1 MLFSTTNTTKKAS
14 TTTAKEESSSFSSGA
29 LLSVAPRPKI
39 YSENS
44 FIVDEQLAEDECLC
58 EVCCDL
64 IDFATSS
71 VLFDMEDTMTC
82 KHKICLRC
90 WKLHLTT
97 KLQQE
102 NMTMVIIFVVKKNFQ
117 SSSWWPLHSDVCSLW
132 PFLQNCILDP
142 NFLVLERRGLP
153 PER

>member
-1 MLFSTTNTTKKAS
+1 MLFSTTSTTTNTTKKAS
-14 TTTAKEESSSFSSGA
+14 TTTAKEESSSFSSGGA

-71 VLFDMEDTMTC
+71 VLLDMEDTMTC

-102 NMTMVIIFVVKKNFQ
+102 NMTMVIISLQ
-117 SSSWWPLHSDVCSLW
+117 SLQLDDVCSA
-132 PFLQNCILDP
+132 C
-142 NFLVLERRGLP
+142 GLLKTAS
-153 PER
+153 